1 MALRGDIFTEE
12 NFKKIIEFAPIGIVI
27 IDRKFKWLLVN
38 QRFCEIV
45 GYDRKELVSKTFL
58 DITYKEDIQN
68 NINLYEKMLEGKYN
82 EYMYEKRYVRK
93 NGAIIWVRLT
103 VSAVRIE
110 GKYSH
115 MVALIQDIDESK
127 NYQQNLET
135 KNRELDTLFYKVSHD
150 LKAPVTTLQ
159 GLCHLFKLE
168 EKSLAQKST
177 FHHLERTVHQLQLQN
192 ESLLELTRVNDHH
205 PDPKPLLLEK
215 MIDTILSS
223 FDAQYSIQKES
234 LDSVIKADHFLL
246 FIALRN
252 ILQNAITYCSPDRP
266 LKLISSLEL
275 KPGHYCISIQDNGLG
290 ISPEFIKQIF
300 QMFYKA
306 SSQSK
311 GSGLGLYMARKAI
324 EKLNGSIEV
333 SSDTESGSTFRIV
346 LPLLTKNY

>member
-12 NFKKIIEFAPIGIVI
+12 NFKRIIEFAPIGIVI
-27 IDRKFKWLLVN
+27 IDRKFNWLLIN
-38 QRFCEIV
+38 QRFCDIV
-45 GYDRKELVSKTFL
+45 GYDREELASKSFL
-58 DITYKEDIQN
+58 DITYKEDIPTN
-68 NINLYEKMLEGKYN
+68 VNLYEKMRDGLYN

-93 NGAIIWVRLT
+93 DGRIIWAKLT
-103 VSAVRIE
+103 VSGVRIQGE
-110 GKYSH
+110 YSH
-115 MVALIQDIDESK
+115 LIALVQDIDESK
-127 NYQQNLET
+127 HYQQDLET

-177 FHHLERTVHQLQLQN
+177 FHHLENTVHQLQLQN
-192 ESLLELTRVNDHH
+192 ESLLELTRVNDHQS
-205 PDPKPLLLEK
+205 DPKPLLLEK

-223 FDAQYSIQKES
+223 FDAQYSIQKKS

-246 FIALRN
+246 SIALRN
-252 ILQNAITYCSPDRP
+252 ILQNAISYYSPDRP
-266 LKLISSLEL
+266 LELISSLEL

-290 ISPEFIKQIF
+290 ISQEFIKQIF

-324 EKLNGSIEV
+324 EKMNGSIEV
-333 SSDTESGSTFRIV
+333 SSETESGSTFRIL
-346 LPLLTKNY
+346 LPLLTEDN